1 MQIQRTYLKASGLT
15 DMFRGIR
22 APGYLSFIITL
33 AYHIFLAEKVDVAVV
48 EVGLGGRY
56 DHTNVVQHPRVVAV
70 SSIELEH
77 KDKLG
82 STIREV
88 AWNKAGIFKVWL
100 ISIIATTFSPAVPGV
115 VATNQPDDAMQ
126 VFVEEARS
134 VGVSATITVS
144 PSLLSL
150 PIPCPLFVAPRFV
163 DIWQEIERDG
173 GAEVSQ
179 RFADLVREKGVP
191 PVTERNICL
200 ALAAFKLWHDQ
211 APEVAPLPAFC
222 VTRIGSIPGS
232 RKTDAFS
239 RISFPAGI
247 LSARVVGRFQVVQV
261 TKSVTFFLDCA
272 HTTDSI
278 KHCSNWFN
286 TASEMATSTPRTQI
300 IRILLF
306 TVTGTRDPGPMLE
319 LLQVHNFDAVHF
331 SGFKGSNLVRN
342 FGKTPNAAACKASW
356 DRLGT
361 STPASELT
369 DAEVVPFIR
378 TLKGWDGE
386 SRLKL
391 NCGAARPK
399 AIQVLVTGSV
409 YLVGDVLSSF
419 LSWFGQLGRRNIP
432 LPGQSAAPA
441 GVITASHH
449 TRTHTRVDNRSPI
462 TALSTQTRLVRN
474 S

>member
-1 MQIQRTYLKASGLT
+1 
-15 DMFRGIR
+15 MFRGIR

-88 AWNKAGIFKVWL
+88 AWNKAGIFK
-100 ISIIATTFSPAVPGV
+100 PAVPGV

-134 VGVSATITVS
+134 VG
-144 PSLLSL
+144 
-150 PIPCPLFVAPRFV
+150 CPLFVAPRFV

-211 APEVAPLPAFC
+211 APEVAPLPDP
-222 VTRIGSIPGS
+222 SITPTLPVCPTTS
-232 RKTDAFS
+232 Q
-239 RISFPAGI
+239 ISGI

-409 YLVGDVLSSF
+409 YLVGDVLS
-419 LSWFGQLGRRNIP
+419 
-432 LPGQSAAPA
+432 
-441 GVITASHH
+441 V
-449 TRTHTRVDNRSPI
+449 RVW
-462 TALSTQTRLVRN
+462 LCVMC
-474 S
+474 